1 VQQDTMIPAATATAG
16 ETPLQL
22 LTDAL
27 ARRLRQDGRAAS
39 RIDPD
44 VDLIELGVVDS
55 QALLDMILD
64 VEQGAGLLFDA
75 DGMDFESGV
84 SLRRLA
90 AAFTPG

>member
-1 VQQDTMIPAATATAG
+1 MTAAH
-16 ETPLQL
+16 ENPPLRL

-27 ARRLRQDGRAAS
+27 AQRLRKDGRSTS

-44 VDLIELGVVDS
+44 SDLIELGLIDS

-64 VEQGAGLLFDA
+64 VEQGSGRLFDA

-84 SLRRLA
+84 TLRRLA
-90 AAFTPG
+90 AAFAAPA

>member
-1 VQQDTMIPAATATAG
+1 MQDVMTMATMNP
-16 ETPLQL
+16 PLNL

-27 ARRLRQDGRAAS
+27 ARRLRQDGRGSA

-44 VDLIELGVVDS
+44 SDLIELGLVDS

-64 VEQGAGLLFDA
+64 VEQGSGRLFDA

-84 SLRRLA
+84 TLRRLA
-90 AAFTPG
+90 AAFAAPA

>member
-1 VQQDTMIPAATATAG
+1 MSMAVENP
-16 ETPLQL
+16 PLNL

-27 ARRLRQDGRAAS
+27 ARRLRQDGRTTA

-44 VDLIELGVVDS
+44 SDLIELGLVDS

-64 VEQGAGLLFDA
+64 VEQGSGHLFDA

-84 SLRRLA
+84 TLRRLA
-90 AAFTPG
+90 AAFAAPA